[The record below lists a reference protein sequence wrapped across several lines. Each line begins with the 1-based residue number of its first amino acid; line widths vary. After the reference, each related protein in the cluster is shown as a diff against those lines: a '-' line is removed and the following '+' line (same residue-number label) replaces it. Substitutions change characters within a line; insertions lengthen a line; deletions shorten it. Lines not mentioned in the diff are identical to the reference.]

1 MTIYAEPRLLPCGDR
16 AVSIELGDEIG
27 REVNARVLALDYLI
41 REESIAGVTET
52 VPSFRSLLVYY
63 DPFVVDLGD
72 LGAALRR
79 LASRARPDVLP
90 PARLVELPCCYEGA
104 LGFDLPLAAARLGLS
119 VEEVVR
125 LHAGALYYVDFVG
138 FTPGLPYLSG
148 MPERLFIPRLETPRV
163 KTPPGS
169 VSIGGMQC
177 CIYSVESP
185 GGFWVIG
192 RTPVRLYDPTAPDPI
207 LLRAGDRV
215 RFRPIARAEFDAIA
229 AAVAAGSFRPRV
241 EGSGPSGTTGAT
253 PGRDPA
259 GERGGQER

>member
-1 MTIYAEPRLLPCGDR
+1 MPGYPEPRLLPCGDR
-16 AVSIELGDEIG
+16 AVSVELGDEIS

-41 REESIAGVTET
+41 QREAPRGVTET

-63 DPFVVDLGD
+63 DPSVVSYEDLA
-72 LGAALRR
+72 AALHA
-79 LASRARPDVLP
+79 LASRARPDALP
-90 PARLVELPCCYEGA
+90 PARTVELPCCYDAE
-104 LGFDLPLAAARLGLS
+104 LGFELDEAAARLGLAP
-119 VEEVVR
+119 EEVVR
-125 LHAGALYYVDFVG
+125 LHAGVEYYVDFVG

-185 GGFWVIG
+185 GGFWVLG
-192 RTPVRLYDPTAPDPI
+192 RTPVRLYDPTAADPI

-215 RFRPIARAEFDAIA
+215 RFRVIDRAQFDAIA
-229 AAVAAGSFRPRV
+229 AAVAAGNYRPRIDPP
-241 EGSGPSGTTGAT
+241 PS
-253 PGRDPA
+253 
-259 GERGGQER
+259 